1 MTTSYNAARV
11 YRMHVHR
18 HANRTGVAVEKCTSN
33 SPQLKIASTPVYS
46 LADQSVFAE
55 YAKGQVPLK
64 E

>member
-18 HANRTGVAVEKCTSN
+18 HANCTRVAVEKCTSN

-55 YAKGQVPLK
+55 HA
-64 E
+64 